1 MKTLLQ
7 MHDMSNLVSHQLNEK
22 PLMNVGVHC
31 VLELY
36 DCSPEHL
43 NDRPLIAQALRE
55 AAKLAEST
63 LLGEVN
69 HQFTPQ
75 GVTALALLAESHI
88 SIHTWPEN
96 GYAAVDVF
104 TCGEHTKPEAA
115 CQYLAKV
122 LQAGHHVLLKFPRR
136 RMMNPTHQT
145 IQDWEL
151 AESSE

>member
-1 MKTLLQ
+1 
-7 MHDMSNLVSHQLNEK
+7 MSNLFFNQLNQN
-22 PLMNVGVHC
+22 PSTHVGIHC
-31 VLELY
+31 LLELY
-36 DCSPEHL
+36 DCPAELL
-43 NDRPLIAQALRE
+43 NDRSFIAAAIRD
-55 AAKLAEST
+55 AAKIAKST

-104 TCGEHTKPEAA
+104 TCGEQTKPEAA

-122 LQAGHHVLLKFPRR
+122 LQAENHILLKFPRR
-136 RMMNPTHQT
+136 IMASNRPKMP
-145 IQDWEL
+145 D
-151 AESSE
+151 